1 MNYCRNFSVL
11 LDFHRQLLIP
21 IASFFAHTSPA
32 SVLVASECTV
42 GPWPVSGFTD
52 RPNTALSCW
61 SRTCVQASSEL
72 SILHTKSLAC
82 FETCYRISQ
91 VFFCANIWHHWII
104 QHYISNSASDR
115 TSMLFFV
122 QNPPTPHTRW
132 GWGYAYAEKYIYTR
146 KHKSS
151 VISCISFNSE
161 IYSWV
166 QAIFSQVN
174 PLNTELNPICQ

>member
-11 LDFHRQLLIP
+11 LDFHRQLLFP
-21 IASFFAHTSPA
+21 IASFTAHTSPA
-32 SVLVASECTV
+32 SVLVVNECTV

-72 SILHTKSLAC
+72 SILHTKSLAY
-82 FETCYRISQ
+82 FEMCYRISQ

-104 QHYISNSASDR
+104 QHYISNSASDT
-115 TSMLFFV
+115 TSMFLFV
-122 QNPPTPHTRW
+122 QKLPPHTNTHVVGW
-132 GWGYAYAEKYIYTR
+132 GWGYAYAEKYISTR

-161 IYSWV
+161 IYSRV
-166 QAIFSQVN
+166 
-174 PLNTELNPICQ
+174 